1 MSNEQDPF
9 ANGEVYTIQYDKVI
23 QDKKLMAST
32 RLLAYQINQNGY
44 MRVGD
49 YMKEL
54 SDSDLEYFL
63 EVSGKEDEE
72 EFSEISLLSEM
83 LATAEGLPSSESV
96 DDFLLRT
103 TTIIGFFAC
112 EGLRRKG
119 LVKLYHENMS
129 FGPDMGDKLLVEKI
143 YDK

>member
-129 FGPDMGDKLLVEKI
+129 FGPDMGDKILVEKI

>member
-1 MSNEQDPF
+1 MLNEQNPF

-23 QDKKLMAST
+23 QDKTLLAST

-44 MRVGD
+44 IRVGD

-72 EFSEISLLSEM
+72 EFSEIALLSEM
-83 LATAEGLPSSESV
+83 LATAEGLPASESV
-96 DDFLLRT
+96 DDFLQRT
-103 TTIIGFFAC
+103 TSIISFFAC
-112 EGLRRKG
+112 EGLHRKG

-143 YDK
+143 YGK

>member
-9 ANGEVYTIQYDKVI
+9 ANGELYTIQYDKVI

-129 FGPDMGDKLLVEKI
+129 FGPDMGDKILVEKI